1 MLSRSARAETRQ
13 SSKREVKRV
22 MQSEDKVFFFL
33 IKFFQFF
40 LSFFQG
46 GPLGEAMDTDPKHND
61 EAIQVGA
68 SVPRFPSDQNKE

>member
-33 IKFFQFF
+33 IKFFSFC
-40 LSFFQG
+40 SFFQG